1 MNIFKAWQ
9 LWGIF
14 TSIEKDAVKE
24 TTMGS
29 TVTPGWKTSEFWLHI
44 LAQVPTV
51 LALFL
56 GASNPITIAVAAAG
70 TLASGIYTFSRS
82 GLKSDALTAAASA
95 AATAAAAALNQA
107 SPDVSPAP

>member
-1 MNIFKAWQ
+1 
-9 LWGIF
+9 
-14 TSIEKDAVKE
+14 
-24 TTMGS
+24 MGS
-29 TVTPGWKTSEFWLHI
+29 TVEPGWKTSEFWMHI

-70 TLASGIYTFSRS
+70 TLASGIYTVSRS

-95 AATAAAAALNQA
+95 AATAAASALVQAAPTAQ
-107 SPDVSPAP
+107 P